1 MPCRVQILILSNLEM
16 TKDFIHKA
24 EGILPEFSTVSFVR
38 PDLPRVSLTAKV
50 IWGENGKFLYLVY
63 RQH

>member
-1 MPCRVQILILSNLEM
+1 M

-50 IWGENGKFLYLVY
+50 IWGEDGKFLYLVY